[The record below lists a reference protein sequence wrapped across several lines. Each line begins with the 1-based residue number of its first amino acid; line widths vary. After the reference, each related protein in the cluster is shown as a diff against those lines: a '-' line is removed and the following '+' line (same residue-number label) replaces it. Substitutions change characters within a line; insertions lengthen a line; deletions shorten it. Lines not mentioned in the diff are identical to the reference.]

1 MRRGTTVTN
10 TFSGITYGPS
20 DIQAIYITYEQA
32 GKIIVEK
39 SIEEI
44 SLADNT
50 AAVTLS
56 QADTLKFSQGPVS
69 IQIRLKTKEGIA
81 AASNIIRT
89 DVSRILKDGEI

>member
-44 SLADNT
+44 SLFA
-50 AAVTLS
+50 
-56 QADTLKFSQGPVS
+56 
-69 IQIRLKTKEGIA
+69 
-81 AASNIIRT
+81 
-89 DVSRILKDGEI
+89 